1 MRRSFSALLALLL
14 VALLVLNACQAED
27 TPTPEPPP
35 VEEPAP
41 TEAPPTEKPEPTE
54 APPTEEPKPTE
65 APPTE
70 PPPPTDTPAPEV
82 RYCEDGLEG
91 ETFTFYS
98 QAGLTGP
105 LATILGVSFVNAL
118 NDSIA
123 DLNAAGGI
131 CGATIELVLTD
142 TQYDAEQEIAVYQQ
156 TKAADPNLM
165 SIATYGSG
173 ATIALAPLLREDH
186 VVNFAAGLNA
196 EAMYVPRDG
205 WTVGVAPIYSDQFAG
220 FLQFLSES
228 WDDIKP
234 DGAGDEIVVGVV
246 GWEGPFGAG
255 ATTAETLAYA
265 EELGITVLEL
275 ETYAISAEADLVV
288 PLTSLGVQGANVIYI
303 QALGFGVAQAIG
315 TLHAVGMWNT
325 VVVGGCNW
333 AMNTDVLT
341 LLGESAPAAIGMYGV
356 FPYLWWNDTEEP
368 GVQQALEAFEA
379 GGYPA
384 SDKGVSYL
392 TSYGG
397 TFAWAEIMEHA
408 INMVGYE
415 NLNGDAFF
423 DAMKD
428 LGTVSALGI
437 FTYDVRGETRA
448 PRESQSRQVQL
459 VDGALQFVVVKDFFE
474 LPDTK
479 PSE

>member
-1 MRRSFSALLALLL
+1 MNMRKTLYILLTLMLIASMLLTGCKKETATP
-14 VALLVLNACQAED
+14 VAEVPTEVPPTQAP
-27 TPTPEPPP
+27 PTKVAPTEIP
-35 VEEPAP
+35 P
-41 TEAPPTEKPEPTE
+41 TEAPS
-54 APPTEEPKPTE
+54 
-65 APPTE
+65 
-70 PPPPTDTPAPEV
+70 V
-82 RYCEDGLEG
+82 RYCDDGLEG

-105 LATILGVSFVNAL
+105 LSTILGTAFVNAL

-131 CGATIELVLTD
+131 CGAEVVLKLTD

-156 TKAADPNLM
+156 TKGEDPNLM

-186 VVNFAAGLNA
+186 VVNFSAGLNA
-196 EAMYVPRDG
+196 EAFYIPADG

-220 FLQFLSES
+220 FVQFLTEN

-234 DGAGDEIVVGVV
+234 EGAGDEIIVGVI

-255 ATTAETLAYA
+255 AITAESLAYA
-265 EELGITVLEL
+265 ESVGVQILEL
-275 ETYAISAEADLVV
+275 ETYAIAAEADVV
-288 PLTSLGVQGANVIYI
+288 TPLQNLALQGANVIYI
-303 QALGFGVAQAIG
+303 QSLGFGPVQVIA
-315 TLHAVGMWNT
+315 TLHALEMWNT

-333 AMNTDVLT
+333 AMNTDVLAI
-341 LLGESAPAAIGMYGV
+341 LGESAGAALGMYGV
-356 FPYLWWNDTEEP
+356 FPYNWWNDTDLP
-368 GVQQALEAFEA
+368 GVQQITEAFEA
-379 GGYPA
+379 GGYA
-384 SDKGVSYL
+384 AVDKGVSYI

-408 INMVGYE
+408 IDMVGYE

-423 DAMKD
+423 DAFKD

-437 FTYDVRGETRA
+437 FEYDVRDGTRA
-448 PRESQSRQVQL
+448 PRSSQIRQVQL
-459 VDGALQFVVVKDFFE
+459 VDGALEFVIVKDFFE
-474 LPDTK
+474 LPDTR